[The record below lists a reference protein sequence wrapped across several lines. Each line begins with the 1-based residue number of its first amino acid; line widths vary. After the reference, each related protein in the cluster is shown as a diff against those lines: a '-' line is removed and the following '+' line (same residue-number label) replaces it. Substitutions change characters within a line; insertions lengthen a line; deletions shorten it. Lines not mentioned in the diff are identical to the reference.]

1 MSVWKTP
8 SSFSEPEV
16 LSTFKNIGIFK
27 TVHCTTLYNAKYRN
41 IKDGLSAYW
50 GHSEIEMGILKTLR
64 RFMSTLGTFKSWP
77 CRHFEHIGHIHEHI
91 GHIHIF
97 GQIGTLRTLETLGIL
112 GTFSFEHFGTL
123 STLGTFMSTLGTL
136 GTFTFSARLR
146 F

>member
-1 MSVWKTP
+1 MSI
-8 SSFSEPEV
+8 
-16 LSTFKNIGIFK
+16 FKNIGIFK

-41 IKDGLSAYW
+41 IKDGLSVYW

-77 CRHFEHIGHIHEHI
+77 CRDFEHI

-97 GQIGTLRTLETLGIL
+97 SHIGTLRTLETLGIL
-112 GTFSFEHFGTL
+112 GTFRFEHFGTL

-136 GTFTFSARLR
+136 GTFTFLARLR
-146 F
+146 L